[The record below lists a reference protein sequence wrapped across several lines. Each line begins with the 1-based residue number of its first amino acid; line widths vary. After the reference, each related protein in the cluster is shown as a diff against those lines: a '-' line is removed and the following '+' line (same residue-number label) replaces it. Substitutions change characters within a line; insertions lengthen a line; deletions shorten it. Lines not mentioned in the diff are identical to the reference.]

1 MTTSPSHRSIPSPL
15 QHATKTLARVRRTVR
30 LAALVPL
37 PTIIIAAVAMVAV
50 NTLVFQNAFL
60 ALFLGIIFVMFVA
73 GQVVALRQLRAMRA
87 PLASTEKTVQAM
99 VEAGTEP
106 DLEAL
111 RDRLAEIPGGPVR
124 DLVLRWT
131 ELAATGR
138 TDGYESL
145 LEDALDRRSL
155 HDTRILGLHAMLN
168 RTTLKLG
175 FLGTLIGIILT
186 FPPMKRAVLG
196 LSDSD
201 GELKFIRDIAL
212 AIDGDQYAILSTLI
226 ATGLSILVEFLTIQ
240 MLERI
245 LHGLDMVQ
253 SDVNDWNTVCLQPAV
268 LRRREGAD
276 LEKSNARMEIAL
288 IQAQQTMEQHL
299 AGLNGAMREAAR
311 QLGQVIDV
319 QTAVSQRLE
328 DLAGYDR
335 LAAAMALSQQALEK
349 NLGGISDLVRDS
361 TAQIGQVAEAQSQ
374 LGRRVTELGEYER
387 QYRAFLTAK
396 QKAAFP
402 EKLRGES

>member
-1 MTTSPSHRSIPSPL
+1 MSSSHPIPSPL
-15 QHATKTLARVRRTVR
+15 THALTTLARARRTLR
-30 LAALVPL
+30 LATLVPV
-37 PTIIIAAVAMVAV
+37 PTIVAAAVAMVAV
-50 NTLVFQNAFL
+50 NTFVFQNAFL
-60 ALFLGIIFVMFVA
+60 ALFLGIIFVVFVV
-73 GQVVALRQLRAMRA
+73 GQVVALRQLQGLRA
-87 PLASTEKTVQAM
+87 PMASTEKALQAM
-99 VEAGTEP
+99 AEAGAEP

-111 RDRLAEIPGGPVR
+111 RDRLAEIPEGPVR
-124 DLVLRWT
+124 NLVLRWT
-131 ELAATGR
+131 ELGVAGR
-138 TDGYESL
+138 ADGYDAL

-155 HDTRILGLHAMLN
+155 HDNRILGTHAMLN

-268 LRRREGAD
+268 IRRRQGSD
-276 LEKSNARMEIAL
+276 VEKSNTRMEIAL
-288 IQAQQTMEQHL
+288 IQAQQAMEQHL
-299 AGLNGAMREAAR
+299 ASLNGAMREAAR
-311 QLGQVIDV
+311 QLGDVIEV
-319 QTAVSQRLE
+319 QAAVNKRLE
-328 DLAGYDR
+328 NLGGYDR
-335 LAAAMALSQQALEK
+335 LAAALAVSQQTLEK
-349 NLGGISDLVRDS
+349 NLGGLGELLRTS
-361 TAQIGQVAEAQSQ
+361 TTQIDQVAAAQLQ

-396 QKAAFP
+396 QKAALP
-402 EKLRGES
+402 ENLRGES